1 MIKLLI
7 IMKLKNKK
15 IEINFFIQL
24 FSILAVDF

>member
-15 IEINFFIQL
+15 IEINSFIQL